1 MQGFVTSRLAA
12 LLAGMALTG
21 FSSIA
26 LADGPAHAGAVSEV
40 LLKSTTSW
48 DGKAYAA
55 YPAGQPEMT
64 VLKITIPPKTS
75 LPWHHHP
82 VLNAAYVVSGQLT
95 VEKQENG
102 EKKLLGPGQVLPE
115 MVGSIHRGT
124 SGDEPVV
131 LIVFYAGAQ
140 GTPLTIKND

>member
-21 FSSIA
+21 FSALA

-40 LLKSTTSW
+40 LLKSTASW

>member
-1 MQGFVTSRLAA
+1 MQGFVTSGLAG

-26 LADGPAHAGAVSEV
+26 LADGAAHAGAVSEV
-40 LLKSTTSW
+40 LLKSTASW

-82 VLNAAYVVSGQLT
+82 VMNAAYVVSGQLT

>member
-1 MQGFVTSRLAA
+1 MQGFPFSRLASGIVSLA
-12 LLAGMALTG
+12 LSA
-21 FSSIA
+21 FSGVA

-40 LLKSTTSW
+40 LLKSTVSW

-82 VLNAAYVVSGQLT
+82 VPNAAYVVSGQLT

-115 MVGSIHRGT
+115 MVGSVHRGT